1 METDVK
7 SIKPYWGLRSMLRKH
22 KESITKVITGNE
34 LKQFVILQLI
44 VGYVAMATDLM
55 THLPPI
61 TLILEIQ
68 TPY

>member
-7 SIKPYWGLRSMLRKH
+7 SIRPYWGLRSMPRKH

-34 LKQFVILQLI
+34 LKQFVTQQLI
-44 VGYVAMATDLM
+44 VGYVAMDIDLM
-55 THLPPI
+55 IHLLPI
-61 TLILEIQ
+61 TLIQEIQ